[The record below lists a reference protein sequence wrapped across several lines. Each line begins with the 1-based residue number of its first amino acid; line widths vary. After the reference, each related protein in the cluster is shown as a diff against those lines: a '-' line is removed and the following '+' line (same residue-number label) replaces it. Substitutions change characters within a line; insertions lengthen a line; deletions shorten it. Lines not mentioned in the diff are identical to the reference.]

1 MRGSTVRAA
10 ASTFRGHQIPMIFKK
25 PYAILIAL
33 ASVLQAADPPDTLTT
48 ANGEKLIGHL
58 VRSKGGSVTF
68 HSDTLGDVTI
78 DWAKVKEL
86 SSSRKFAVIPK
97 NVMLKYKAKDE
108 DGIVHGTVSMAD
120 QKIEVT
126 PAPGQPAKEIATKDT
141 GNIIDQAAFE
151 GALNRGGNFFKYWTG
166 TITGG
171 ASLVEATQ
179 DSDTFTGTVHLI
191 RTMPLEDWLNPSN
204 RTSVNFSASYGKI
217 DQPNT
222 PTVKTEILHFDV
234 ERDEYFEARVY
245 GFGVASFDHN
255 FSQGLDLQQTYGGG
269 IGWTAVK
276 SANQTLD
283 LKASANYQ
291 SQHFETAASNKN
303 LIGSAGNRLQRR
315 PHRNPRLEQHQRL
328 FRLRNCRYHHARLQ
342 TPQPCDKHHG
352 YLPERP
358 APHVQEKFIPIHHRR
373 HLLTTLKSYSRSF
386 TFINGQLAILN
397 SGGDQACRKSGP
409 RSPFYPSPALPKPK

>member
-303 LIGSAGNRLQRR
+303 LIGSAFAEIYVRKLPLGIVFNEGLTVTPAWNNTSAYSASGTAGITMPVYKRL
-315 PHRNPRLEQHQRL
+315 
-328 FRLRNCRYHHARLQ
+328 
-342 TPQPCDKHHG
+342 
-352 YLPERP
+352 
-358 APHVQEKFIPIHHRR
+358 
-373 HLLTTLKSYSRSF
+373 S
-386 TFINGQLAILN
+386 LAINTTDTFLN
-397 SGGDQACRKSGP
+397 DPPPTFKKNSFQFTTGVTYSLR
-409 RSPFYPSPALPKPK
+409 